1 MCIGHT
7 NGWGSHTSPHG
18 RPPTTNPRRTT
29 AIPSSDPFSGWSEP
43 PPASGRRSAG
53 TAMGARHVDLP
64 PPLCDPCSS
73 DRLQLRITGWPFRAG
88 NVDND
93 PRPRRARHPFALR
106 HTRPMPSALSKYADF
121 RGLALFVFDAR
132 LAVGRRNDAA
142 DALAARLN
150 LPADENRLTELFPE
164 LVGSEDELSAILAG
178 DAEDFHL
185 AFMSRHDHQGELF
198 YYDITALKST
208 ARNQGL
214 LIVEDV
220 GDKARMIQEVNQQ
233 KYEILLLKH
242 SHLFRS
248 RYVQESLLGDSP
260 AIGNVRRAITK
271 ISQASQTTVLL
282 TGESGVGKSL
292 AARIIH
298 YGTFPADAPFVDIN
312 CSALPENLIE
322 AELFGY
328 AKGAFTHATA
338 ARPGLIEEARGGT
351 LFLDEIGELPLNL
364 QAKLLKVIETK
375 TFRRLGSN
383 RNISIR
389 TRIISATNRDLAQE
403 AAAGRF
409 RKDLYYRLNVAA
421 LELPSLREMGS
432 DVLLIADHLLKLFSI
447 EFKRRV
453 EGFTPAA
460 RKKMQRYHWP
470 GNVRELSNCI
480 ERAMIFLEHSRVDAA
495 DLTLHD
501 DTAQSTEDAWQV
513 PPTGLNL
520 PEVERRLIL
529 SALETAGH
537 NKTRAARLLG
547 ISRDTLRYRLEK
559 LAAPLKPAP

>member
-1 MCIGHT
+1 
-7 NGWGSHTSPHG
+7 
-18 RPPTTNPRRTT
+18 
-29 AIPSSDPFSGWSEP
+29 
-43 PPASGRRSAG
+43 
-53 TAMGARHVDLP
+53 
-64 PPLCDPCSS
+64 
-73 DRLQLRITGWPFRAG
+73 
-88 NVDND
+88 
-93 PRPRRARHPFALR
+93 
-106 HTRPMPSALSKYADF
+106 MPSALLKYADLK
-121 RGLALFVFDAR
+121 GLALFVFDTD
-132 LAVGRRNDAA
+132 LAVRSRNDAA
-142 DALAARLN
+142 AALVDRLD
-150 LPADENRLTELFPE
+150 LPPDEKGLTELFPE

-178 DAEDFHL
+178 EVESLQL
-185 AFMSRHDHQGELF
+185 AYMSRHDHRGELF
-198 YYDITALKST
+198 YYDLTAWEV
-208 ARNQGL
+208 AAGNEGL

-220 GDKARMIQEVNQQ
+220 SDKARLIQEVNQQ
-233 KYEILLLKH
+233 KYELLLLKH
-242 SHLFRS
+242 SQMFRS
-248 RYVQESLLGDSP
+248 RYVQESLLGESP
-260 AIGNVRRAITK
+260 AIDNVRRSVTK
-271 ISQASQTTVLL
+271 ISQAPRTTVLL

-292 AARIIH
+292 VARIIH
-298 YGTFPADAPFVDIN
+298 YSTFTADAPFVDIN

-322 AELFGY
+322 AELFGH

-351 LFLDEIGELPLNL
+351 LFLDEIGELPLAL

-383 RNISIR
+383 RNISVR

-409 RKDLYYRLNVAA
+409 RRDLYYRLNVAA
-421 LELPSLREMGS
+421 LDLPPLREMGS

-501 DTAQSTEDAWQV
+501 DTAQSTEDVWQV